1 LSKDLTLGVL
11 TWLRLVRFTNRGHQ
25 MTNEF
30 LKRFG
35 LTTAQFDVLAQIR
48 AYQPLNQLEL
58 VKKVTVTEGG
68 ISRMLARLEKEGYIV
83 RQREW
88 TTNTIRLT
96 PKGEAV
102 MDRAYPAQAAFQT
115 SFFDEVLS
123 KEELQLLCSLVTRLE
138 EHSSTK
144 PLPPVDEDDT
154 ASRER

>member
-1 LSKDLTLGVL
+1 MSKDLTLGVL
-11 TWLRLVRFTNRGHQ
+11 TWLRFVRFTNRSHQ
-25 MTNEF
+25 LTNEF

-58 VKKVTVTEGG
+58 AQKVTVTEGG

-83 RQREW
+83 RRREW
-88 TTNTIRLT
+88 KTNTIRLT

-102 MDRAYPAQAAFQT
+102 MDRAYPAQVAFQT

-123 KEELQLLCSLVTRLE
+123 KEEQQLLYSLVTRLE
-138 EHSSTK
+138 KHSGKK
-144 PLPPVDEDDT
+144 PLPPADDQET
-154 ASRER
+154 EHWER